1 MIGVLITTH
10 GNLGGELLKV
20 AEMIRGPLKDVAHI
34 SIDQTKSV
42 EDLKK
47 DINAAI
53 RKLDR
58 GKGVLILTDLFGGTP
73 SNLSLSLLKEG
84 KVEVVTGVNL
94 PMLLKITDMRQKM
107 NLQDFALYIKD
118 YGRKNIYL
126 ASEILNK
133 KAGSDR
139 TRRADGARRR
149 PRPADVRNSTG
160 LYGHSARPG

>member
-10 GNLGGELLKV
+10 GNLGSEFLKV
-20 AEMIRGPLKDVAHI
+20 AEMIRGPLKDVMHI
-34 SIDQTKSV
+34 SVDQTKGV

-53 RKLDR
+53 KKLDQ
-58 GKGVLILTDLFGGTP
+58 GQGVLILTDLFGGTP

-94 PMLLKITDMRQKM
+94 PMLLKLSDTREKM
-107 NLQDFALYIKD
+107 NLKDFANYIKE

-133 KAGSDR
+133 KVAE
-139 TRRADGARRR
+139 
-149 PRPADVRNSTG
+149 
-160 LYGHSARPG
+160 

>member
-10 GNLGGELLKV
+10 GNLGSEFLKV
-20 AEMIRGPLKDVAHI
+20 AEMIRGPLKDVMHI
-34 SIDQTKSV
+34 SVDQTKGV

-53 RKLDR
+53 KKLDQ
-58 GKGVLILTDLFGGTP
+58 GQGVLILTDLFGGTP

-94 PMLLKITDMRQKM
+94 PMLLKLSDTREKM
-107 NLQDFALYIKD
+107 NLQDFANYIKE

-133 KAGSDR
+133 KVAE
-139 TRRADGARRR
+139 
-149 PRPADVRNSTG
+149 
-160 LYGHSARPG
+160 